1 LYWFHPLA
9 WIAWRKLVL
18 EAERSCDDAV
28 LRRSEATAYADQ
40 LVRLAKRLPT
50 AQRSP
55 LLAMASRSDLSARV
69 GAVLDSRQNRGRA
82 GTFSVALACAAAAV
96 LVTTISPLM
105 LVAAPQQAATPTS
118 KFEVASVR
126 MAPPVAGPIIHSML
140 GGPGSDDPGQITYT
154 NIALRNVLA
163 DAYEINRVDH
173 IFGPDWLG
181 SQLYNIVAKI
191 PEGTTRQQFHLMLQN
206 VLAERFRLTLRRE
219 TREYESFDLV
229 IAKKGSKLKESSE
242 GAAMSEGVAS
252 NSVALDGRV
261 PLDKNGFPQLSGD
274 GPSTATA
281 SVNGQIRTAARGQT
295 LAGITRFLTDWLR
308 STVVD
313 KTALSGKYDF
323 TLVFA
328 PAQSDG
334 NLTEPAPDLLTAVEE
349 QLGLKLVSAKESTDV
364 LVIDRVEKI
373 PTDN

>member
-1 LYWFHPLA
+1 
-9 WIAWRKLVL
+9 
-18 EAERSCDDAV
+18 
-28 LRRSEATAYADQ
+28 
-40 LVRLAKRLPT
+40 
-50 AQRSP
+50 
-55 LLAMASRSDLSARV
+55 
-69 GAVLDSRQNRGRA
+69 
-82 GTFSVALACAAAAV
+82 
-96 LVTTISPLM
+96 
-105 LVAAPQQAATPTS
+105 
-118 KFEVASVR
+118 
-126 MAPPVAGPIIHSML
+126 
-140 GGPGSDDPGQITYT
+140 
-154 NIALRNVLA
+154 LA

-206 VLAERFRLTLRRE
+206 LLAERFRLTLRRE